1 MLKID
6 LSNLLKGL
14 EALPHTAAP
23 KPKKVSPYVLAHILK
38 PLKTD
43 DFVSFADLDFG
54 AFTEEDLD
62 DLRDALSVVED
73 RQYRLNRLCGAFC
86 HSEPKA
92 ASQRKFC

>member
-1 MLKID
+1 MKID
-6 LSNLLKGL
+6 LFKLLKGL
-14 EALPHTAAP
+14 EALPHTPAP
-23 KPKKVSPYVLAHILK
+23 KPKKVSPYVLTHILK
-38 PLKTD
+38 PLKAG

-62 DLRDALSVVED
+62 DLRDMLSASES
-73 RQYRLNRLCGAFC
+73 RQYRLNCLCGAFC

>member
-1 MLKID
+1 MKID
-6 LSNLLKGL
+6 LSKFLKGL
-14 EALPHTAAP
+14 ETLPHTPIP
-23 KPKKVSPYVLAHILK
+23 KPENISPYVLTHILE

-43 DFVSFADLDFG
+43 DFVSFANLDFG

-73 RQYRLNRLCGAFC
+73 RQYRLNRLCSAFC

>member
-1 MLKID
+1 MKID

-14 EALPHTAAP
+14 EALPHTPAP
-23 KPKKVSPYVLAHILK
+23 EPENVPPYVLTHILE

-43 DFVSFADLDFG
+43 NYVSFADLDFG

-73 RQYRLNRLCGAFC
+73 RQYQLNRLCGTFC
-86 HSEPKA
+86 NSEPKA
-92 ASQRKFC
+92 AAQRKFC

>member
-1 MLKID
+1 MKID
-6 LSNLLKGL
+6 LSMLVKELTL
-14 EALPHTAAP
+14 LPHTSAP
-23 KPKKVSPYVLAHILK
+23 EPKKVSPYVLTHILE

-43 DFVSFADLDFG
+43 DFVSFADLDFS

-73 RQYRLNRLCGAFC
+73 RQYRLNRLCSAFC

>member
-1 MLKID
+1 MKID
-6 LSNLLKGL
+6 ISKLIKGL
-14 EALPHTAAP
+14 ETLPHTPAP
-23 KPKKVSPYVLAHILK
+23 KPKKVSPYVLTHILE

-43 DFVSFADLDFG
+43 DYVRFADLDFG

-73 RQYRLNRLCGAFC
+73 RQYRLNCLCGAFC

>member
-43 DFVSFADLDFG
+43 DFVSFADLDFS

-73 RQYRLNRLCGAFC
+73 RQYRLNRLCNAFC
-86 HSEPKA
+86 HSESKA